1 MATPTSPINYTEAML
16 VSLLSTAFDETIYE
30 GLIPV
35 RNGMTDEKRTNPQVI
50 CYAQNANTP
59 GELKHWMRNFEVDA
73 VVEIFSKADVQ
84 VDDPTTGL
92 AAHRAIVEVLMDR
105 LRDTEAAATIVQAD
119 GHKLYEIE
127 PTASSPELEGEL
139 RTFGTMINLKV
150 CLVLD
155 LPTPPP
161 AP

>member
-16 VSLLSTAFDETIYE
+16 AELLSTAFDETAYA
-30 GLIPV
+30 GLIPI

-50 CYAQNANTP
+50 CYAQTANTP

-84 VDDPTTGL
+84 ADDPTTGL
-92 AAHRAIVEVLMDR
+92 AAHRQIVEIVMDR
-105 LRDTEAAATIVQAD
+105 LRDTEAAAEIVQGD

-127 PTASSPELEGEL
+127 PTVSTPELEGEL

-155 LPTPPP
+155 LPE
-161 AP
+161 A